1 MGGRGEWVYVLG
13 AASGASDASS
23 RQPHVRAV
31 ALLKASV
38 APLLLLLVDIL
49 LVMLV
54 LVTNQLRS
62 VPVH

>member
-1 MGGRGEWVYVLG
+1 MGVCVVLRAGR
-13 AASGASDASS
+13 AS

-54 LVTNQLRS
+54 LMTNHYEACLCIELR
-62 VPVH
+62 HGGGE